1 MVGVNRGSM
10 RIKVLSENNEL
21 YIESYQSQTLLEVL
35 LENNVFVPNIC
46 HGNGTCGKCKIR
58 VVEGYLPITE
68 ADRRSLTE
76 NELKQGIRLACK
88 ANIRAGL
95 QEKEVNE
102 RTKEIFVEKVCK
114 TEQEELWI
122 EIVGESEE
130 GIVVESISEKEAIVG
145 LREKNKT
152 NEYGE
157 ERTYVKQNDNSIQ
170 KEFVQVKLRNKNHFI
185 AIDIGTTTIAM
196 ALIDEI
202 TGEVINTY
210 TSLNHQRKYGADVI
224 SRITAAN
231 GGKAEELKKTIEED
245 LWKGIKA
252 LVVREKEIEALTGA
266 EYGIKAEANNAGNDI
281 YMHERRINL
290 NKIIIAGNTTMIHL
304 LMGYS
309 CESLGKYP
317 FVSEYLHQIECT
329 LKDCIRLNR
338 NKDILRESATFESN
352 NCTTI
357 HYAIDFEEEYENT
370 PVTILPG
377 ISAFVGGD
385 IVADVVACEGFETEE
400 ICLLIDLGTNGE
412 MVLGNKDR
420 LLTASA
426 AAGPAFEGGNITCGM
441 ASIPGSICQ
450 VKIQN
455 QKAIVRT
462 IKSEMPPNG
471 ICGTG
476 LVSAMAQLKQ
486 NKLINEDG
494 ELKQPYHK
502 NGFPLWIFENGEK
515 IALYQKDIRE
525 FQMAKAAIRAGIEI
539 LMEEYGCI
547 PTEVKSVFIAG
558 GFGRA
563 INIEDILTT
572 GIMPEAFRN
581 KISIIGNGVL
591 QGILSLGTK
600 AVTTKHV
607 EMICQRAENVTLSQ
621 KESFQ
626 KKYVEYMKL

>member
-1 MVGVNRGSM
+1 M
-10 RIKVLSENNEL
+10 RIKVLRGEKEL
-21 YIESYQSQTLLEVL
+21 SIESHQNQNLMAML
-35 LENNVFVPNIC
+35 LENNISVSNTC

-130 GIVVESISEKEAIVG
+130 EIVVESISEKEAIVG

-157 ERTYVKQNDNSIQ
+157 ETTYVKQNDNSIQ

-252 LVVREKEIEALTGA
+252 LVVTEKG
-266 EYGIKAEANNAGNDI
+266 
-281 YMHERRINL
+281 INL

-304 LMGYS
+304 LMGHS

-317 FVSEYLHQIECT
+317 FVSEHLKQIQCT
-329 LKDCIRLNR
+329 LKECIGRFQNH
-338 NKDILRESATFESN
+338 ESKINMIS
-352 NCTTI
+352 
-357 HYAIDFEEEYENT
+357 DEEETKIYSKYENT

-420 LLTASA
+420 LLTTSA
-426 AAGPAFEGGNITCGM
+426 AAGPAFEGGNITCGI

-486 NKLINEDG
+486 NRLINEDG
-494 ELKQPYHK
+494 ELKQPYHR

-515 IALYQKDIRE
+515 IALYQKDVRE

-572 GIMPEAFRN
+572 GIMPEVFKD
-581 KISIIGNGVL
+581 KIGIIGNGVL
-591 QGILSLGTK
+591 QGIISLGTK

-607 EMICQRAENVTLSQ
+607 EMICQRAEDVTLSQ

>member
-1 MVGVNRGSM
+1 M

-130 GIVVESISEKEAIVG
+130 DIIVEGI
-145 LREKNKT
+145 L
-152 NEYGE
+152 GE
-157 ERTYVKQNDNSIQ
+157 ETAKSFSGKNQVNSEENKMQN
-170 KEFVQVKLRNKNHFI
+170 EPGEEVTANHFI

-252 LVVREKEIEALTGA
+252 LVVTEKEIEALTRA

-317 FVSEYLHQIECT
+317 FVSEHLKQIQCT
-329 LKDCIRLNR
+329 LKECIGRFQNH
-338 NKDILRESATFESN
+338 ESKINMIS
-352 NCTTI
+352 
-357 HYAIDFEEEYENT
+357 DEEETKVYSKYENT

-486 NKLINEDG
+486 NRMINEDG

-572 GIMPEAFRN
+572 GIMPEVFRD

-591 QGILSLGTK
+591 QGIISLGTK
-600 AVTTKHV
+600 AVTKKQV

>member
-1 MVGVNRGSM
+1 M
-10 RIKVLSENNEL
+10 RIKVLRGEKEL
-21 YIESYQSQTLLEVL
+21 SIESHQNQNLMAML
-35 LENNVFVPNIC
+35 LENNISVSNTC

-130 GIVVESISEKEAIVG
+130 EIVVESISEKEAIVG

-231 GGKAEELKKTIEED
+231 SGKAEELKKLIEED

-252 LVVREKEIEALTGA
+252 LVVTEKET
-266 EYGIKAEANNAGNDI
+266 
-281 YMHERRINL
+281 NL
-290 NKIIIAGNTTMIHL
+290 NKVIIAGNTTMIHL

-317 FVSEYLHQIECT
+317 FVSEHLKQIQCT
-329 LKDCIRLNR
+329 LKECIGRFQNH
-338 NKDILRESATFESN
+338 ESKINMIS
-352 NCTTI
+352 
-357 HYAIDFEEEYENT
+357 DEEETKVYSKYENT

-455 QKAIVRT
+455 QKAIIRT

-486 NKLINEDG
+486 NRLINEDG

-515 IALYQKDIRE
+515 IALYQKDVRE

-547 PTEVKSVFIAG
+547 PAEVKSVFIAG

-572 GIMPEAFRN
+572 GIMPEAFRD

-591 QGILSLGTK
+591 HGIFSLGTK

>member
-1 MVGVNRGSM
+1 M
-10 RIKVLSENNEL
+10 RIKVLRGEKEL
-21 YIESYQSQTLLEVL
+21 SIESHQNQNLMAML
-35 LENNVFVPNIC
+35 LENNISVSNTC

-130 GIVVESISEKEAIVG
+130 EIVVESISEKEAIVG

-231 GGKAEELKKTIEED
+231 SGKAEELKKLIEED

-252 LVVREKEIEALTGA
+252 LVVTEKG
-266 EYGIKAEANNAGNDI
+266 
-281 YMHERRINL
+281 INL

-317 FVSEYLHQIECT
+317 FVSEHLKQIQCT
-329 LKDCIRLNR
+329 LKECIGRFQNH
-338 NKDILRESATFESN
+338 ESKINMIS
-352 NCTTI
+352 
-357 HYAIDFEEEYENT
+357 DEEETKVYSKYENT

-486 NKLINEDG
+486 NRLINEDG
-494 ELKQPYHK
+494 ELKQPYYK

-515 IALYQKDIRE
+515 IALYQKDVRE

-547 PTEVKSVFIAG
+547 PAEVKSVFIAG

-607 EMICQRAENVTLSQ
+607 ETICQRAENVTLSQ

>member
-1 MVGVNRGSM
+1 MVRVNRGSM
-10 RIKVLSENNEL
+10 RIKVLSGEKEL
-21 YIESYQSQTLLEVL
+21 SIESHQNQNLMEML
-35 LENNVFVPNIC
+35 LENNIGVSNTC

-130 GIVVESISEKEAIVG
+130 DIIVEGI
-145 LREKNKT
+145 L
-152 NEYGE
+152 GE
-157 ERTYVKQNDNSIQ
+157 ETAKSFSGKNQVNSEENKMQN
-170 KEFVQVKLRNKNHFI
+170 EPGEEVTANHFI

-231 GGKAEELKKTIEED
+231 GGKAEELKKIIEGD
-245 LWKGIKA
+245 LWRGINA
-252 LVVREKEIEALTGA
+252 LVVTEKEIEALTGA

-304 LMGYS
+304 LMGHS

-317 FVSEYLHQIECT
+317 FVSEHLKQIQCT
-329 LKDCIRLNR
+329 LKECIGRFQNH
-338 NKDILRESATFESN
+338 ESKINMIS
-352 NCTTI
+352 
-357 HYAIDFEEEYENT
+357 DEEETKVYSKYENT

-412 MVLGNKDR
+412 MVLGNKAR

-486 NKLINEDG
+486 NRLINEDG

-515 IALYQKDIRE
+515 IALYQKDVRE

-547 PTEVKSVFIAG
+547 ATEVKSVFIAG

-581 KISIIGNGVL
+581 KY
-591 QGILSLGTK
+591 
-600 AVTTKHV
+600 HW
-607 EMICQRAENVTLSQ
+607 
-621 KESFQ
+621 
-626 KKYVEYMKL
+626 

>member
-1 MVGVNRGSM
+1 MVRVNRGSM
-10 RIKVLSENNEL
+10 RIKVLSGEKEL
-21 YIESYQSQTLLEVL
+21 SIESHQNLMEML
-35 LENNVFVPNIC
+35 LENNIGVSNTC
-46 HGNGTCGKCKIR
+46 HGNGTCGKCKIK
-58 VVEGYLPITE
+58 VVSGYLPVTE
-68 ADRRSLTE
+68 MDRRILSE
-76 NELKQGIRLACK
+76 QELQQGIRLACK
-88 ANIRAGL
+88 A
-95 QEKEVNE
+95 
-102 RTKEIFVEKVCK
+102 K
-114 TEQEELWI
+114 TEQEVRI
-122 EIVGESEE
+122 EIIGQPEE
-130 GIVVESISEKEAIVG
+130 DIVVEGILEEKTAKSFSGKNQVNSEENKIQNG
-145 LREKNKT
+145 RREET
-152 NEYGE
+152 
-157 ERTYVKQNDNSIQ
+157 TA
-170 KEFVQVKLRNKNHFI
+170 NHFI
-185 AIDIGTTTIAM
+185 VIDIGTTTIAM
-196 ALIDEI
+196 ALVDEI

-231 GGKAEELKKTIEED
+231 SGKAEELKKLIEED

-252 LVVREKEIEALTGA
+252 LVVTEKE
-266 EYGIKAEANNAGNDI
+266 
-281 YMHERRINL
+281 INL
-290 NKIIIAGNTTMIHL
+290 NKVIIAGNTTMIHL

-317 FVSEYLHQIECT
+317 FVSEYLSQIECT

-338 NKDILRESATFESN
+338 NQDILRESATFESN
-352 NCTTI
+352 NCTTM

-486 NKLINEDG
+486 NRLINEDG

-515 IALYQKDIRE
+515 IALYQKDVRE

-547 PTEVKSVFIAG
+547 PMEVKSVFIAG

-572 GIMPEAFRN
+572 GIMPEVFKD

-591 QGILSLGTK
+591 QGIISLGTK